1 MPLEVVMLFTD
12 EFVDSLRDD
21 PVRGALEICQVSRK
35 DLPSSLS
42 NYNDAHHKRLIE
54 VYALLTELI
63 ESNLLV
69 IDNLLKF
76 KLIGEISSDCGNILE
91 FVAYVKQE
99 CTVQAAQ
106 LELESKRLKFKAT
119 LGASFCY
126 EFSQGDMERVQS
138 LVNQIRELISSSE
151 NLEADHQRRLLMRLE
166 KLQSELHKR
175 MADLDRFWG
184 LIGDA
189 GVVLG
194 KLGTDAKPVVDRVK
208 EIADI
213 VWQTQ
218 SRAEELPSGTS
229 PPLLENVS

>member
-1 MPLEVVMLFTD
+1 MLFTD
-12 EFVDSLRDD
+12 EFIDSLKDD
-21 PVRGALEICQVSRK
+21 PIKGAIKICEIAFQDLNAKSSRN
-35 DLPSSLS
+35 SS
-42 NYNDAHHKRLIE
+42 DHERLIE
-54 VYALLTELI
+54 VCALLTELI
-63 ESNLLV
+63 ESELLPV
-69 IDNLLKF
+69 GELPKFSLNGNVQQDCSNIIDFVTNVRDEC
-76 KLIGEISSDCGNILE
+76 KLMFS
-91 FVAYVKQE
+91 
-99 CTVQAAQ
+99 Q
-106 LELESKRLKFKAT
+106 LELQSKRSRFKAA
-119 LGASFCY
+119 LGTPFCY
-126 EFSQGDMERVQS
+126 EFSQGDMNRVQL
-138 LVNQIRELISSSE
+138 LVNQIRDLISSSE

-218 SRAEELPSGTS
+218 SRAEELPSGTN
-229 PPLLENVS
+229 PPLLENNS

>member
-1 MPLEVVMLFTD
+1 MLFTD
-12 EFVDSLRDD
+12 EFVASLKDD
-21 PVRGALEICQVSRK
+21 PIRGTLEICQVAYEGLDSPGEWGK
-35 DLPSSLS
+35 SD
-42 NYNDAHHKRLIE
+42 HERLIE
-54 VYALLTELI
+54 VCALLTELI
-63 ESNLLV
+63 ESKLLV
-69 IDNLLKF
+69 VDKSPQF
-76 KLIGEISSDCGNILE
+76 DLIGNIETDCRNIIE
-91 FVAYVKQE
+91 FVRYVDEK
-99 CTVQAAQ
+99 CKLQASQ
-106 LELESKRLKFKAT
+106 LELQSKRSKFKAT

-126 EFSQGDMERVQS
+126 EFSQGDMDRVQL
-138 LVNQIRELISSSE
+138 LVNQIRDLIASSE
-151 NLEADHQRRLLMRLE
+151 NLETDHQRRLLMRLE

-175 MADLDRFWG
+175 MPDLDRFWG

-229 PPLLENVS
+229 PPLLENDS

>member
-1 MPLEVVMLFTD
+1 MLFTD
-12 EFVDSLRDD
+12 EFVDSLKDD
-21 PVRGALEICQVSRK
+21 PIKGALEIFRLAG
-35 DLPSSLS
+35 DFRS
-42 NYNDAHHKRLIE
+42 NSIWNDSDYEKSIE
-54 VYALLTELI
+54 VCALLTELI

-69 IDNLLKF
+69 ANPADL
-76 KLIGEISSDCGNILE
+76 KLIGNKNEDSTKMRVFMDKLYSSCKEQATLLE
-91 FVAYVKQE
+91 FQ
-99 CTVQAAQ
+99 
-106 LELESKRLKFKAT
+106 SKRSKFKAT
-119 LGASFCY
+119 LRASFCY
-126 EFSQGDMERVQS
+126 EFSQGDMERVQW
-138 LVNQIRELISSSE
+138 LVNQVRDLISSSE
-151 NLEADHQRRLLMRLE
+151 NLETDHQRRLLMRLE

-229 PPLLENVS
+229 PPLLENNS

>member
-1 MPLEVVMLFTD
+1 MLFTD
-12 EFVDSLRDD
+12 EFVDSLKDD
-21 PVRGALEICQVSRK
+21 PIRGTLEICQVAYK
-35 DLPSSLS
+35 GLPSLVNCNES
-42 NYNDAHHKRLIE
+42 HHGRLIE
-54 VYALLTELI
+54 VCALLTELI

-69 IDNLLKF
+69 VDKLPQF
-76 KLIGEISSDCGNILE
+76 KLIGDITADCRNILE
-91 FVAYVKQE
+91 FVAYVNQE
-99 CTVQAAQ
+99 CKLQASQ
-106 LELESKRLKFKAT
+106 LELESKRSKFKAT
-119 LGASFCY
+119 LRTSFCY
-126 EFSQGDMERVQS
+126 EFSQGDMERVQL
-138 LVNQIRELISSSE
+138 LVNQIRDLISSSE

-218 SRAEELPSGTS
+218 SRAEELPSGTN
-229 PPLLENVS
+229 PPLLENNS

>member
-1 MPLEVVMLFTD
+1 MLFT
-12 EFVDSLRDD
+12 EKFVDSLKDD
-21 PVRGALEICQVSRK
+21 PIRSTLEICQIAYKEFVSPNLCNK
-35 DLPSSLS
+35 S
-42 NYNDAHHKRLIE
+42 NHERLIE
-54 VYALLTELI
+54 VCALLSELI
-63 ESNLLV
+63 ESKLLTV
-69 IDNLLKF
+69 DKSPQF
-76 KLIGEISSDCGNILE
+76 KLIGDIRTDCINIIE
-91 FVAYVKQE
+91 FVRYVDEE
-99 CTVQAAQ
+99 CKLQASQ
-106 LELESKRLKFKAT
+106 LELQSKRSKFKAT

-126 EFSQGDMERVQS
+126 EFSQGDMDRVQL
-138 LVNQIRELISSSE
+138 LVNQIRDLISSSE

-218 SRAEELPSGTS
+218 SRAEELPSGTN
-229 PPLLENVS
+229 PPLLENNS

>member
-1 MPLEVVMLFTD
+1 MLFTD
-12 EFVDSLRDD
+12 EFIDSLKDD
-21 PVRGALEICQVSRK
+21 PIKGALEICRIAYK
-35 DLPSSLS
+35 GLPSLINCNESI
-42 NYNDAHHKRLIE
+42 HERLIE
-54 VYALLTELI
+54 VCALLTELI
-63 ESNLLV
+63 ESKLLV
-69 IDNLLKF
+69 LDKSPQF
-76 KLIGEISSDCGNILE
+76 RLIGDIKTDCSNILE
-91 FVAYVKQE
+91 FVAYVDQE
-99 CTVQAAQ
+99 CKLQVSQ
-106 LELESKRLKFKAT
+106 LELQSKRSKFKAT

-126 EFSQGDMERVQS
+126 EFSQGDMDRVQL
-138 LVNQIRELISSSE
+138 LVNEIRDLISSSE

-229 PPLLENVS
+229 PPLLENNS